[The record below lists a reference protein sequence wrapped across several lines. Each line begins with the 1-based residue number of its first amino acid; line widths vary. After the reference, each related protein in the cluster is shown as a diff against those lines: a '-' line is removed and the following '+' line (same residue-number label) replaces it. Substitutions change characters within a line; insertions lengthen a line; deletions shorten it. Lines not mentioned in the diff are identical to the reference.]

1 MELIKKTNILYKV
14 AQTKDI
20 ANKYIFNIY
29 IK

>member
-1 MELIKKTNILYKV
+1 LKKKNLYKV

-29 IK
+29 KK